1 MSYIDEMLKKLCPS
15 GVEYKKV
22 KDEYTRIRGTAIT
35 AGKMKEIANDEGNI
49 RIFAGGKTV
58 IDAFEKDIPN
68 ANITQ
73 VPAVLV
79 QSRGIIDV
87 VYYDKPFTF
96 KNEMW
101 AYTHEEQLSVKYLYY
116 VLKINVPKFQNAAS
130 GMGSMPQISLPV
142 TEELEIPVPPLEVQ
156 REIVQILDKFTLLT
170 AELTAELTAR
180 KKQYDYYG
188 NQLFEKISDDVNV
201 TTVGEVITSLK
212 TGLNPRKNFT
222 LNEQGAC
229 YPYITGKDIYD
240 NKINVSEKTDMIT
253 PKALELINKRA
264 HLEKGLL
271 LFASTGTGTVGRM
284 AIIEDY
290 DNDWGMSETLYGIKV
305 DDSVILPH
313 YLMFYLYSVAARN
326 QFEPKITKGS
336 VPHLKVKDLLDVKI
350 PVPTI
355 EEQQRIVDVLSRFDK
370 LCNGMIEGLPAEI
383 DARQKQYEYYRDKL
397 LTFDKAV

>member
-1 MSYIDEMLKKLCPS
+1 MGTFSEMIANVCPNGVVYKQLSDVLKIKNGSDYKKYGYGDYPVYGSGGVMTYIDHY
-15 GVEYKKV
+15 V
-22 KDEYTRIRGTAIT
+22 
-35 AGKMKEIANDEGNI
+35 
-49 RIFAGGKTV
+49 
-58 IDAFEKDIPN
+58 
-68 ANITQ
+68 
-73 VPAVLV
+73 
-79 QSRGIIDV
+79 
-87 VYYDKPFTF
+87 YDKP
-96 KNEMW
+96 
-101 AYTHEEQLSVKYLYY
+101 SVLIPRKGSIDKLYY
-116 VLKINVPKFQNAAS
+116 VETPFWNVDTVFYTEIDTNQVLPKYVYYCLAKEHLERLNTA
-130 GMGSMPQISLPV
+130 GGVPSLTQKV
-142 TEELEIPVPPLEVQ
+142 LNKVKIPVPPLEIQ
-156 REIVQILDKFTLLT
+156 DEIIRILDDFSSITNDLTTTLNEE
-170 AELTAELTAR
+170 AVGR

-188 NQLFEKISDDVNV
+188 NQLFEKISDDVNE

-229 YPYITGKDIYD
+229 FPYITGKDIYD
-240 NKINVSEKTDMIT
+240 NKINVSEKTDLIT

-264 HLEKGLL
+264 RLEKGLL

-290 DNDWGMSETLYGIKV
+290 NNDWGMSETLYGIKV

-350 PVPTI
+350 PVPSI

-370 LCNGMIEGLPAEI
+370 LGNGMIEDLSSEI
-383 DARQKQYEYYRDKL
+383 DARQKQYEYYRNKL
-397 LTFDKAV
+397 LTFKEAV